1 VKKGDRVRTGQTVA
15 AVGNNGATTGP
26 HLHFQLMDNT
36 NFDMAE
42 GVPYEFNSFVLVG
55 HVNQKTGQQLL
66 STSEPHTKQLTLT
79 FNIVNF
85 RNRR

>member
-1 VKKGDRVRTGQTVA
+1 MCGQTIA

-26 HLHFQLMDNT
+26 HPHFQLMDNT

-42 GVPYEFNSFVLVG
+42 SVPYEFALLVLVG

-66 STSEPHTKQLTLT
+66 STSEPHSKQLP
-79 FNIVNF
+79 
-85 RNRR
+85 

>member
-1 VKKGDRVRTGQTVA
+1 MCGQTIA

-42 GVPYEFNSFVLVG
+42 GVP
-55 HVNQKTGQQLL
+55 TGSPHSCSSDT
-66 STSEPHTKQLTLT
+66 STRRRASSC
-79 FNIVNF
+79 F
-85 RNRR
+85 RRPSPTPNNYL